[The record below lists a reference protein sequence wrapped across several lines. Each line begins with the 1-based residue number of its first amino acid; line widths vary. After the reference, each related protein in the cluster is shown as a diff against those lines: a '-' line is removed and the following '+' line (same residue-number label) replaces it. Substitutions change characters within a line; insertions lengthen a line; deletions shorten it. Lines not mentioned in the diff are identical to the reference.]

1 LTLVALVGGAV
12 LVGGS
17 VPLFSM
23 VVPLLFSL
31 VISFLIRISVVCRGG
46 LSCFWCGFN
55 CRV

>member
-1 LTLVALVGGAV
+1 MALVGGAV